1 MTFFKTFQTFLRVV
15 HVSHISLN
23 FLSPQDFGYS
33 QRSHFCSRFCFY
45 SRSHCLKITNTG
57 RPWSAKVTPAL
68 NVLLWPWFIPY
79 LRKEGGKVVI
89 IFFPYGNQSQ
99 TVPYGIQSTETHTER
114 KRDTERRFFRFCFH
128 VIFSLPP
135 SFSQSQTWC
144 HKAVAQEHM
153 QVVDRILSSVSPIFS
168 HNETVTLCQACML
181 NFKITF
187 PWYYSNLYVWKLL
200 ERSAQWAYPQWSQF
214 QQC

>member
-45 SRSHCLKITNTG
+45 SRSHCLKTTNMG

-89 IFFPYGNQSQ
+89 IFFSLWKPKSDC
-99 TVPYGIQSTETHTER
+99 SLWHTDHWDTQRQKER
-114 KRDTERRFFRFCFH
+114 HRKE
-128 VIFSLPP
+128 IFQVLLSCHLLSP
-135 SFSQSQTWC
+135 SI
-144 HKAVAQEHM
+144 
-153 QVVDRILSSVSPIFS
+153 ILSIP
-168 HNETVTLCQACML
+168 AMM
-181 NFKITF
+181 
-187 PWYYSNLYVWKLL
+187 W
-200 ERSAQWAYPQWSQF
+200 
-214 QQC
+214 